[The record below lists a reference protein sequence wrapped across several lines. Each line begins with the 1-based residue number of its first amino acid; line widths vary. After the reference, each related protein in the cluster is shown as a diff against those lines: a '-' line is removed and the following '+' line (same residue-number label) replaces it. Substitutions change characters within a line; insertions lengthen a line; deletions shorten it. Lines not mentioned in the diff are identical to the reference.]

1 MFITKL
7 NKIHL
12 DIEQKRNVKKQ
23 RKRSQRYNV
32 LNFENFKSSG
42 TGDKNLDFD
51 VSEYRELFREFNAT
65 FVPRAVPQDVLVREF
80 CKMET
85 KDQEAFYIVD
95 VSKIVRQYLQW
106 KKYLPRITPF
116 YAVKCNSSPVML
128 KTLAKLGANF
138 DCASKQEIQMIM
150 EMGLD
155 VESRIIYANPCKQLS
170 HMRFA
175 KQVGVSMVT
184 VDNEAELYKHKDHWS
199 EVGIVLRIAVDDS
212 NSVCK
217 FSSKY
222 GAPLE
227 DVPHLLN
234 VAKDLGLNMIGVSF
248 HVGSGC
254 YSVDSFVKALK
265 DAKTVF
271 DIAEK
276 VGFNFTVLDIGGG
289 FPGTDDNSSCRFV
302 DIAKAINEMI
312 DKLFPK
318 VKIIAEPGRYFA
330 SASHTMVCNIFSK
343 RKNKVEQGSQEPE
356 FLYYINDGLYGAFN
370 CLFFDHAKI
379 DVKTISSGN
388 EKKKHLCTI
397 FGPTC
402 DALDRIAEKI
412 YLPELEIG
420 DWIYVPNF
428 GAYTVSA
435 ASEFN
440 GFKTVKTH
448 FIWQN

>member
-12 DIEQKRNVKKQ
+12 DIEKRNVKKQ
-23 RKRSQRYNV
+23 RKKSQTYNV
-32 LNFENFKSSG
+32 LKFAKTSS
-42 TGDKNLDFD
+42 TEKLEYD
-51 VSEYRELFREFNAT
+51 VNEYVELFREFQAT
-65 FVPRAVPQDVLVREF
+65 FVPYDVPVKALVKEF
-80 CKMET
+80 CKLES

-95 VSKIVRQYLQW
+95 VSRIVRQYLQW
-106 KKYLPRITPF
+106 KKLLPRVTPF

-138 DCASKQEIQMIM
+138 DCASKQEIQMVM
-150 EMGLD
+150 DLGVD
-155 VESRIIYANPCKQLS
+155 VETRVIYANPCKQLS

-184 VDNEAELYKHKDHWS
+184 VDNEAELYKHKDQWS

-217 FSSKY
+217 FSSKF
-222 GAPLE
+222 GARLE

-234 VAKDLGLNMIGVSF
+234 VAKDLGLNVIGVSF

-276 VGFNFTVLDIGGG
+276 IGFNFTLLDIGGG
-289 FPGTDDNSSCRFV
+289 FPGTDENSSCRFV
-302 DIAKAINEMI
+302 DIAKAINETI
-312 DKLFPK
+312 EQLFPK
-318 VKIIAEPGRYFA
+318 NVNVIAEPGRYFA
-330 SASHTMVCNIFSK
+330 SASHIMVCNIFSK
-343 RKNKVEQGSQEPE
+343 RKNKVEPGSQEPE
-356 FLYYINDGLYGAFN
+356 FIYYINDGLYGSFN
-370 CLFFDHAKI
+370 CLFYDHAKI
-379 DVKTISSGN
+379 DVKTITSSN
-388 EKKKHLCTI
+388 EKKKKHLSTI

-402 DALDRIAEKI
+402 DALDKIADKI

-440 GFKTVKTH
+440 GFKTVKVH
-448 FIWQN
+448 YIWRN

>member
-227 DVPHLLN
+227 DVPPSIECCKRFRIEYDWSLIPCWFWMLL
-234 VAKDLGLNMIGVSF
+234 G
-248 HVGSGC
+248 
-254 YSVDSFVKALK
+254 
-265 DAKTVF
+265 
-271 DIAEK
+271 
-276 VGFNFTVLDIGGG
+276 
-289 FPGTDDNSSCRFV
+289 RF
-302 DIAKAINEMI
+302 
-312 DKLFPK
+312 F
-318 VKIIAEPGRYFA
+318 
-330 SASHTMVCNIFSK
+330 C
-343 RKNKVEQGSQEPE
+343 
-356 FLYYINDGLYGAFN
+356 
-370 CLFFDHAKI
+370 
-379 DVKTISSGN
+379 
-388 EKKKHLCTI
+388 
-397 FGPTC
+397 
-402 DALDRIAEKI
+402 
-412 YLPELEIG
+412 
-420 DWIYVPNF
+420 
-428 GAYTVSA
+428 
-435 ASEFN
+435 
-440 GFKTVKTH
+440 
-448 FIWQN
+448 